1 MTRMNPG
8 SNGAGRPGAP
18 TARWLMR
25 IAVFAAFAVSTAC
38 GGGGGGGGGSVK
50 QLTATFASANAS
62 PVAGDVSLQAVSASA
77 ASFSVD
83 VSFTDMNDVWAV
95 TLTLTYN
102 PNAIRFDSW
111 SAANTFLTP
120 GASGGQP
127 VLVSDDGNG
136 TIRIA
141 ASRVPPD
148 AGVNVAGTRALV
160 RLGFTARKAVA
171 NSPLAFAGN
180 LEVCNSQPNGD
191 AACDLNGAVLV
202 NSFTGGT
209 MNASN

>member
-1 MTRMNPG
+1 MG
-8 SNGAGRPGAP
+8 F
-18 TARWLMR
+18 
-25 IAVFAAFAVSTAC
+25 AVLAAFAVSTAC
-38 GGGGGGGGGSVK
+38 GGGGGGGGSSPK
-50 QLTATFASANAS
+50 QLTATFASANAN

-83 VSFTDMNDVWAV
+83 VSFTDMTDVWAV
-95 TLTLTYN
+95 TLTMTYD
-102 PNAIRFDSW
+102 PAAVRFDSW
-111 SAANTFLTP
+111 SAANTFLTTGP
-120 GASGGQP
+120 SGGQP

-136 TIRIA
+136 TVRIA

-148 AGVNVAGTRALV
+148 AGVDVAGTRALV

-171 NSPLAFAGN
+171 NSPIGFAGN
-180 LEVCNSQPNGD
+180 LEVCDSQPNGD
-191 AACDLNGAVLV
+191 AACDLNGAIVV